1 MDIWQ
6 IQPYT
11 TRGSIQGDK
20 IQQNMNLTPV
30 SGQSVTQ
37 WLDVKSDY
45 YQSYLDIRESD
56 TDVMSVQQV
65 VDAQELLSLN

>member
-1 MDIWQ
+1 
-6 IQPYT
+6 
-11 TRGSIQGDK
+11 
-20 IQQNMNLTPV
+20 MNLTPV

-65 VDAQELLSLN
+65 VAAQELLSLN